1 MKFLKIKLT
10 HCPKLTHSPK
20 IDTIA
25 PNLTQC
31 HRIQES
37 ILKIIIL
44 VANFKLM
51 VLRAQIELGVQIFV
65 LPSFRLIFFIFWKFW
80 SQYSRIVNN
89 VNWFESENP
98 WRIPKMMI
106 LLENSIFFGKIENFE
121 NFGMSGMCQLQ
132 IDCSLSSDR
141 GVLKA
146 LRLYKIH

>member
-1 MKFLKIKLT
+1 MYCLTPPELGDRSLLIRGSMKFLKIKLT

-65 LPSFRLIFFIFWKFW
+65 GSSFRLIFVFCFFILV
-80 SQYSRIVNN
+80 SV
-89 VNWFESENP
+89 FE
-98 WRIPKMMI
+98 
-106 LLENSIFFGKIENFE
+106 
-121 NFGMSGMCQLQ
+121 
-132 IDCSLSSDR
+132 DR
-141 GVLKA
+141 K
-146 LRLYKIH
+146 